1 MNINNIIIVLG
12 EPQSIFVEILF
23 KYFKSKKFKNFNKKI
38 TLIGSKDLINYQMN
52 KFKYK
57 FNLNIINEINFAKK
71 KVINLIDVKYVKKFK
86 FDNISSNSN
95 NYIKNCFFIA
105 FNILKKNKQIALF
118 NGPISKKHFLKKKY
132 LGMSE
137 YIAKKFKIKDEVML
151 IYNNNI
157 SVSPISTHLSIKDVP
172 KKINKK
178 KIINNILKINNFYKY
193 NFNKRPMIAVLGL
206 NPHCETIH
214 NFSEEKKEIIPAIK
228 YLNKKKIKIH
238 GPFSADTFFLNKNI
252 KFFDVV
258 IGMYHDQVLTPL
270 KTLYNFDA
278 VNLTIGLPF
287 IRISPDHGPNE
298 KMIGKNISDP
308 TSIFCA
314 MNLFN
319 KLK

>member
-1 MNINNIIIVLG
+1 
-12 EPQSIFVEILF
+12 
-23 KYFKSKKFKNFNKKI
+23 
-38 TLIGSKDLINYQMN
+38 
-52 KFKYK
+52 
-57 FNLNIINEINFAKK
+57 
-71 KVINLIDVKYVKKFK
+71 
-86 FDNISSNSN
+86 
-95 NYIKNCFFIA
+95 
-105 FNILKKNKQIALF
+105 
-118 NGPISKKHFLKKKY
+118 
-132 LGMSE
+132 
-137 YIAKKFKIKDEVML
+137 
-151 IYNNNI
+151 
-157 SVSPISTHLSIKDVP
+157 
-172 KKINKK
+172 
-178 KIINNILKINNFYKY
+178 
-193 NFNKRPMIAVLGL
+193 MIAVLGL

-238 GPFSADTFFLNKNI
+238 GPFSADTFFLNRNI

>member
-1 MNINNIIIVLG
+1 MNINNIIVVLG

-38 TLIGSKDLINYQMN
+38 TLIGSKDLIYYQMN

-57 FNLNIINEINFAKK
+57 FSLNIINEINFAKK
-71 KVINLIDVKYVKKFK
+71 KVVNLIDVKYVKKFK
-86 FDNISSNSN
+86 FDNISTSSN
-95 NYIKNCFFIA
+95 NYIKNCFSIA
-105 FNILKKNKQIALF
+105 FNILKKNKKIGLF
-118 NGPISKKHFLKKKY
+118 NGPISKEHFLKKKY

-137 YIAKKFKIKDEVML
+137 YIAKKFKVKDEVML

-157 SVSPISTHLSIKDVP
+157 SVSPVTTHLSIKDVS

-193 NFNKRPMIAVLGL
+193 NFNKKPMIAVLGL
-206 NPHCETIH
+206 NPHCETIN

-238 GPFSADTFFLNKNI
+238 GPFSGDTFFLKKNI

-270 KTLYNFDA
+270 KTLYSFNA

-287 IRISPDHGPNE
+287 IRISPDHGPNV